1 MVNGLY
7 PKKLRDAWEQFDKE
21 KGSDNDRP
29 WDILKKSQLY
39 LVMKMENCG
48 VELDGEKLKAK
59 EAIGLVETCKI
70 SVFFE
75 LFPQI
80 FINILNIFDKLKTRL
95 YRYSQN
101 SCREFGRS

>member
-1 MVNGLY
+1 MNGVY

-59 EAIGLVETCKI
+59 EAIGLVETYKI
-70 SVFFE
+70 SFFSK
-75 LFPQI
+75 LFSQK
-80 FINILNIFDKLKTRL
+80 FIDLGNTFDELKTRL

>member
-1 MVNGLY
+1 MNGLY

-59 EAIGLVETCKI
+59 EAIGLVEFRKLTFFKI
-70 SVFFE
+70 
-75 LFPQI
+75 I
-80 FINILNIFDKLKTRL
+80 FSEIYEYIKYI
-95 YRYSQN
+95 
-101 SCREFGRS
+101 

>member
-75 LFPQI
+75 LFSQI
-80 FINILNIFDKLKTRL
+80 FINI
-95 YRYSQN
+95 
-101 SCREFGRS
+101 